1 MAIIG
6 NQMFLS
12 FSRHSLLAYLLKKE
26 KGKRSSSLESRVTS
40 TQTRLEEER
49 KRYAWKGASGSI
61 SDSRGFRSYPRGRG
75 AEGKGASTRIT
86 RPRFLR
92 NLTEISLAAPLPS
105 YPETKRTFSKR
116 GGGGGRVTCGRGK
129 QLFDSWLEHL
139 SREIYVVRG
148 GGGGGQ
154 CSLMVIN

>member
-1 MAIIG
+1 MREGERADQFRIAAAFVLI
-6 NQMFLS
+6 
-12 FSRHSLLAYLLKKE
+12 
-26 KGKRSSSLESRVTS
+26 LEV
-40 TQTRLEEER
+40 E
-49 KRYAWKGASGSI
+49 
-61 SDSRGFRSYPRGRG
+61 GRG
-75 AEGKGASTRIT
+75 EGRASTRIT

-148 GGGGGQ
+148 GEGQ
-154 CSLMVIN
+154 R